1 MNLELQTVID
11 GLRQMSAEDLAVVFG
26 ALQQKHGPPSEFYSI
41 NDLACRWRCSRG
53 TVYNRLR
60 SSGAQSLDFTTK
72 NQTRSKKVIPRSV
85 VLQIEHRHM
94 KRIS

>member
-1 MNLELQTVID
+1 MKFELQTVIE
-11 GLRQMSAEDLAVVFG
+11 GLRQMSPDDLAAVLG

-41 NDLACRWRCSRG
+41 GDLASRWRCSRG

-60 SSGAQSLDFTTK
+60 SSGAKSLDFTTK
-72 NQTRSKKVIPRSV
+72 NQSRSKKAIARSV
-85 VLQIEHRHM
+85 VLQIEEKHT